1 MKLVEDDNQTFGA
14 EDENFESML
23 EDGNIWDN
31 QTLIEYKAES
41 QGNLLKGIDN
51 KIVKGQL
58 ISKGLFCVFNSS
70 QKRTKNFCPSRLG
83 QKFKFSSSFFG

>member
-58 ISKGLFCVFNSS
+58 ISKCPFGVFKSS
-70 QKRTKNFCPSRLG
+70 KKPM
-83 QKFKFSSSFFG
+83 KFFPEFLPYPL

>member
-14 EDENFESML
+14 EDEDFESML

-51 KIVKGQL
+51 KTVKW
-58 ISKGLFCVFNSS
+58 
-70 QKRTKNFCPSRLG
+70 
-83 QKFKFSSSFFG
+83 

>member
-14 EDENFESML
+14 EDTDFESML
-23 EDGNIWDN
+23 EDGSVWDN

-51 KIVKGQL
+51 KIVTKYGFRRL
-58 ISKGLFCVFNSS
+58 LLFTCV
-70 QKRTKNFCPSRLG
+70 QKMVQNC
-83 QKFKFSSSFFG
+83 SFL

>member
-14 EDENFESML
+14 EDEDFESIL

-41 QGNLLKGIDN
+41 QGNSLKSIDN
-51 KIVKGQL
+51 KTV
-58 ISKGLFCVFNSS
+58 
-70 QKRTKNFCPSRLG
+70 RW
-83 QKFKFSSSFFG
+83 

>member
-58 ISKGLFCVFNSS
+58 ISK
-70 QKRTKNFCPSRLG
+70 
-83 QKFKFSSSFFG
+83 

>member
-41 QGNLLKGIDN
+41 QGNLLKGIVN
-51 KIVKGQL
+51 KIVKVKL
-58 ISKGLFCVFNSS
+58 ISKCPFGVFKSS
-70 QKRTKNFCPSRLG
+70 KKQTKFFKDFCPSL
-83 QKFKFSSSFFG
+83 

>member
-41 QGNLLKGIDN
+41 QGNLLKGIVN

-58 ISKGLFCVFNSS
+58 ISKCPFGVFKSS
-70 QKRTKNFCPSRLG
+70 KKQM
-83 QKFKFSSSFFG
+83 KFFRGFLP

>member
-58 ISKGLFCVFNSS
+58 ISKCPFGVFKSS
-70 QKRTKNFCPSRLG
+70 KKPGISTLSSKKRSNQKK
-83 QKFKFSSSFFG
+83 